1 MAPVLTIYKS
11 IGVMIKSREHL
22 AHTFG
27 RNLGKRRMFEK
38 LLLTNTTIL
47 VKIGRRHG
55 MIPIRRSQFLGSDKA
70 IFILIQSSKKLSTA
84 RRIQS

>member
-38 LLLTNTTIL
+38 LLLTNTPIL
-47 VKIGRRHG
+47 VKIGLRHG
-55 MIPIRRSQFLGSDKA
+55 MIPIRR
-70 IFILIQSSKKLSTA
+70 
-84 RRIQS
+84 R